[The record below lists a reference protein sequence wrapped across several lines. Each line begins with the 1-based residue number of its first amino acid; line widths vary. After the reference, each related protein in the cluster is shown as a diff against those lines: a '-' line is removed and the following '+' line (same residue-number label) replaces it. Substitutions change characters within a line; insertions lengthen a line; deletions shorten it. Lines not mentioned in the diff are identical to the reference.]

1 MKTRFFLALTVA
13 AIAACGTTLGA
24 EQQKAVP
31 ARISA
36 EAEAFFRKLVETPTP
51 TGSESAGALLIGRRI
66 KEKTGIQPTID
77 VHGNLHAVLDVGAKT
92 TVMLEAHGDEIGFIV
107 SYIDARG
114 FVYLQPLGGVL
125 VPLAM
130 SERLRIL
137 TKNGPVNGVI
147 GSRPPHV
154 MTPEEKKKAAPDD
167 MRLMPCD
174 IGASSKEE
182 AEAIVAVGD
191 SAIVDSGYRPLAG
204 TRVSGRGFDNRAGT
218 FAMCEAFI
226 RLATDAKKPKVNV
239 HYVSTVCEEIGLV
252 GGMIASY
259 SVHPT
264 IGICCDVGFAEGGT
278 GDDIKAR
285 GDVQLGNGA
294 SLSLGPIYHKGL
306 VELVRK
312 TAAEDA
318 IPVQVKSIPKGAGN
332 NGWAFKMQRGGVPV
346 VQIAVPLRYMHSP
359 VEVIDLTDVESVV
372 RLVTA
377 SVGRLDDNF
386 PLLPEQP

>member
-1 MKTRFFLALTVA
+1 MKTRLFLALTVA
-13 AIAACGTTLGA
+13 AIAVCSTTLNA
-24 EQQKAVP
+24 DQQKAVP
-31 ARISA
+31 ARIST

-92 TVMLEAHGDEIGFIV
+92 TVMLEGHGDEIGFV
-107 SYIDARG
+107 VAYIDPRG
-114 FVYLQPLGGVL
+114 YVYLQPLGGVL
-125 VPLAM
+125 VPLTAA
-130 SERLRIL
+130 ERLRIL

-147 GSRPPHV
+147 GVRPPHV
-154 MTPEEKKKAAPDD
+154 MTPEEKKKAAADD
-167 MRLMPCD
+167 LKLMPCD

-182 AEAIVAVGD
+182 AESIVAVGD
-191 SAIVDSGYRPLAG
+191 PAIVDSGYRPLAG

-218 FAMCEAFI
+218 FAMCESFI
-226 RLATDAKKPKVNV
+226 RLATAAKKPKVNV

-252 GGMIASY
+252 GGRLASY
-259 SVHPT
+259 TVHPM
-264 IGICCDVGFAEGGT
+264 IGISCDVGFAEGGT
-278 GDDIKAR
+278 GDDIKVR
-285 GDVQLGNGA
+285 GDVQLGQGA

-306 VELVRK
+306 VELFRK

-318 IPVQVKSIPKGAGN
+318 IPVQVKAVPKGAGN
-332 NGWAFKMQRGGVPV
+332 NGWALKHERGGCAV

-372 RLVTA
+372 RLVVA
-377 SVGRLDDNF
+377 GVSRLDDNF